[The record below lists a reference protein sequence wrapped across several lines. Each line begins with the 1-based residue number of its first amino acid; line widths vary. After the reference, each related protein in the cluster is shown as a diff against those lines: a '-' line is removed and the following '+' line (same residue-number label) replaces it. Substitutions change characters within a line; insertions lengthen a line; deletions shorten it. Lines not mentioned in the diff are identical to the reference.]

1 MINDSII
8 IKEAHKGPGVIVLDE
23 DDYLAE
29 EKNNMIMRKVTR
41 NLENM
46 LKVHLKKLE

>member
-1 MINDSII
+1 MIQLSLKRL
-8 IKEAHKGPGVIVLDE
+8 IKDRVLSYWTLDE
-23 DDYLAE
+23 GDYLAE

-46 LKVHLKKLE
+46 LKVHLKKIE

>member
-1 MINDSII
+1 MITSII

-29 EKNNMIMRKVTR
+29 EKNNI
-41 NLENM
+41 L
-46 LKVHLKKLE
+46 

>member
-1 MINDSII
+1 MITSVI
-8 IKEAHKGPGVIVLDE
+8 IKEAHKGSGVFVLDE
-23 DDYLAE
+23 DDYLVE
-29 EKNNMIMRKVTR
+29 ETNNMIMRKVTR